1 MTTTDPHLIGIAGP
15 SGGGKTALADA
26 LRGALGEAVPVV
38 PLDAYYRDTGA
49 LPPEQRVA
57 RNFDHPDAIDDALLV
72 DQLQVLAAGRPVDR
86 PIYDFSTHRR
96 LAETVHVVP
105 ASFVVVEGLLTFY
118 WPRLRQ
124 LLGTRIFLDAEDEL
138 CLARRIARDTTERDR
153 TEASVRQQ
161 WESTVRPMF
170 GRYVEPT
177 AAYADAVC
185 DGDRPLDE
193 IVDDV
198 TRRFGW

>member
-49 LPPEQRVA
+49 LPPEQQVA

-138 CLARRIARDTTERDR
+138 CLARRVARDTTERGR

-170 GRYVEPT
+170 GQYVEPT

>member
-138 CLARRIARDTTERDR
+138 CLARRIARDTTERGR

>member
-15 SGGGKTALADA
+15 SGGGKTTLADA

-138 CLARRIARDTTERDR
+138 CLARRIARDTTERGR